1 MKEAIEA
8 AMGEAPDIVVANAVQ
23 QYDWTSVLEQGVED
37 YESQFRKPT
46 TLPPPAALSV
56 SLTWKCPRPL
66 QGHAC
71 CRTSCSRKPSPRR

>member
-46 TLPPPAALSV
+46 TLP
-56 SLTWKCPRPL
+56 SLNLPRFP
-66 QGHAC
+66 
-71 CRTSCSRKPSPRR
+71 SR